1 MSTREEIAAHLRVY
15 AELGVNGVSRDDAW
29 RKREASSGTPNA
41 RGRSATA
48 LAPHAAPDPA
58 PVPDPTP
65 ALDPAPVPDP
75 PPVSDRAPVRDP
87 ASALIALRADIG
99 DCTRCPLHAQ
109 GRTQVVFGT
118 GNPDADL
125 MFVGEAPGGDE
136 DIQGVPFVGRAGQL
150 LTKIIAAIDFTRDD
164 VYIANVVKCRPP
176 GNRNPEPIEVESCS
190 PFLLRQIQ
198 SIRPKVIVAL
208 GSFAAQTLLQTK
220 TPITKMRGQVHPF
233 AGDVKV
239 IPTFHPSFL
248 LRNQKN
254 RDMYR
259 DVWNDMKLARALL
272 ADPE

>member
-1 MSTREEIAAHLRVY
+1 MSTREEMAAHLRVY
-15 AELGVNGVSRDDAW
+15 AELGVNGVSRDSAW
-29 RKREASSGTPNA
+29 RT
-41 RGRSATA
+41 RG
-48 LAPHAAPDPA
+48 
-58 PVPDPTP
+58 PVP
-65 ALDPAPVPDP
+65 ASAPVPDP
-75 PPVSDRAPVRDP
+75 PIHETLV
-87 ASALIALRADIG
+87 ALRADIG

-109 GRTQVVFGT
+109 GRTQVVFGS
-118 GNPDADL
+118 GNPNADL

-136 DIQGVPFVGRAGQL
+136 DEQGVPFVGRAGQL

-176 GNRNPEPIEVESCS
+176 GNRNPEPIEVETCS
-190 PFLLRQIQ
+190 PFLLRQIG

-233 AGDVKV
+233 AGGVKV